1 MTHPRTLIIGLDGAT
16 FDLIKPLAQ
25 QGYLPT
31 FSKLMDQGV
40 HGPLQAWPNLNSA
53 SAWTSIVTGYNPGK
67 HGIYDFLTPT
77 NHPIIEWHPTTAFHR
92 KREPFW
98 RLLSNAG
105 KNVGVINVPISYPAD
120 PVHGFMLSGLDAPR
134 IESPGFAHP
143 SELLDELRQEG
154 IDYILDIINLSAAS
168 QKAPFQLPDS
178 VQQMV
183 ETRSHTILYL
193 MRTHSWDTFMAVF
206 VAPDRVQHFFW
217 PTEQTSYENVA
228 WAPIRTLYQKMDT
241 FLHEILNRMDKETSL
256 LLISDH
262 GSGPIQLAKY
272 GLNPLFEQLGFLRYH
287 KGSMRMRGRL
297 LKALSYCER
306 KGIPIRFQERFAR
319 AFPRLH
325 SFIANKST
333 LSEIDWS
340 RTQAYSPVSGNHV
353 YINYPSQGGKG
364 MASSERYETF
374 RDQIRNILLNIAG
387 EKTGQ
392 PLMRNVHRREDLYW
406 GPFVEQA
413 PDLILE
419 WNYEAPSDSIRYST
433 SEKLIRVEPKI
444 KYSAWKATHRPFGI
458 FIAYGAHIKRG
469 GTLSNLC
476 LYDIAP
482 TILYLQ
488 NHPIPADM
496 DGKVLTEI
504 FDEDH
509 LRRHPIQYGEPEKN
523 KSSPSLARIDEEEER
538 KIKDRLHGLGY
549 IE

>member
-1 MTHPRTLIIGLDGAT
+1 MTHSRTLIIGLDGAT

-31 FSKLMDQGV
+31 FSMLMDQGV

-67 HGIYDFLTPT
+67 HGIYDFLAPT
-77 NHPIIEWHPTTAFHR
+77 NHPITAWHPTTALRR
-92 KREPFW
+92 KKEPFW

-120 PVHGFMLSGLDAPR
+120 SVHGFMLSGLDAPR
-134 IESPGFAHP
+134 IESPGFAQP
-143 SELLDELRQEG
+143 SELLNELRQEG
-154 IDYILDIINLSAAS
+154 IDYILDVINLSAAS

-183 ETRSHTILYL
+183 ETRSRTILYL
-193 MRTHSWDTFMAVF
+193 MRTHSWDTLMAVF
-206 VAPDRVQHFFW
+206 VAPDRIQHFFW
-217 PTEQTSYENVA
+217 PTEQKNYENIA
-228 WAPIRTLYQKMDT
+228 WAPIRTLYQKMDA
-241 FLHEILNRMDKETSL
+241 FLNEILKRMDKETNL
-256 LLISDH
+256 FLISDH
-262 GSGPIQLAKY
+262 GSGPVRMAKF
-272 GLNPLFEQLGFLRYH
+272 GLNALFKQLGFLRYH
-287 KGSMRMRGRL
+287 KGSMRIRGRL
-297 LKALSYCER
+297 LKALRYYETKR
-306 KGIPIRFQERFAR
+306 IPIRFQEHFAR
-319 AFPRLH
+319 VFPRLH
-325 SFIANKST
+325 SFIANEST

-340 RTQAYSPVSGNHV
+340 RTQAYSTFSGDHV

-364 MASSERYETF
+364 IASSESYETF
-374 RDQIRNILLNIAG
+374 REQIRNILLNITG

-392 PLMRNVHRREDLYW
+392 PLMQNVLRREDLYW

-419 WNYEAPSDSIRYST
+419 WNYEALSDSIRYST
-433 SEKLIRVEPKI
+433 PKKSIRVEPKI
-444 KYSAWKATHRPFGI
+444 NKFARRATHRPFGI

-482 TILYLQ
+482 TILYLK

-496 DGKVLTEI
+496 DGRVLTEI
-504 FDEDH
+504 FDKDH
-509 LRRHPIQYGEPEKN
+509 LHRQPIRYGEPEKN
-523 KSSPSLARIDEEEER
+523 SPSLASIDEEEER
-538 KIKDRLHGLGY
+538 KIKERLRGLGY

>member
-16 FDLIKPLAQ
+16 FDLIKPFAQ
-25 QGYLPT
+25 EGYLPT
-31 FSKLMDQGV
+31 FSYLMDQGV

-67 HGIYDFLTPT
+67 HGIYDFLTPKT
-77 NHPIIEWHPTTAFHR
+77 RPITSWHPTTAFHR
-92 KREPFW
+92 KKEPFW
-98 RLLSNAG
+98 RLLSVAG

-143 SELLDELRQEG
+143 SELLKELCQEG
-154 IDYILDIINLSAAS
+154 IEYVLDIINLSTVS

-183 ETRSHTILYL
+183 EARSHTILYL
-193 MRTHSWDTFMAVF
+193 MRTRSWDAFMAVF
-206 VAPDRVQHFFW
+206 VAPDRIQHFFW
-217 PTEQTSYENVA
+217 PNEQASYEKDA

-241 FLHEILNRMDKETSL
+241 FLDEILKQMDEETTL
-256 LLISDH
+256 ILISDH
-262 GSGPIQLAKY
+262 GSGPVQMAKY
-272 GLNPLFEQLGFLRYH
+272 GLNALFERLGFLRYH
-287 KGSMRMRGRL
+287 KGSMRIRGRL
-297 LKALSYCER
+297 LKALRYYER
-306 KGIPIRFQERFAR
+306 KRIPIRFQERFAR

-325 SFIANKST
+325 SFIANEST

-340 RTQAYSPVSGNHV
+340 RTQVYSSLSGDHV
-353 YINYPSQGGKG
+353 YINNPRQRGKG
-364 MASSERYETF
+364 VLSEEYETF
-374 RDQIRNILLNIAG
+374 REQIRNILLNLTG

-392 PLMRNVHRREDLYW
+392 PLLRNVHRREDLYW

-419 WNYEAPSDSIRYST
+419 WNYEALSGFIHHVN
-433 SEKLIRVEPKI
+433 SEKSITVEPKI
-444 KYSAWKATHRPFGI
+444 KNFARKATHRPFGI
-458 FIAYGAHIKRG
+458 FIAYGAHIKREG
-469 GTLSNLC
+469 ILSHLQ

-488 NHPIPADM
+488 NHSIPRDM
-496 DGKVLTEI
+496 DGRVLTEI

-509 LRRHPIQYGEPEKN
+509 LRQYPIQYRQPEEKEIGP
-523 KSSPSLARIDEEEER
+523 SSTRVDEEEEM
-538 KIKDRLHGLGY
+538 KIKERLRGLGY